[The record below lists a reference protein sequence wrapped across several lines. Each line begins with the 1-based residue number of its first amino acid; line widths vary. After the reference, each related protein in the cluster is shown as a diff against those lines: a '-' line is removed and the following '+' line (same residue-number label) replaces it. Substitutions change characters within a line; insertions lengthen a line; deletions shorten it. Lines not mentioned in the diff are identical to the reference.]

1 MNAPGMY
8 PQLRQIELVRSSIIW
23 LAPLN
28 LPARGDV
35 LNLWIFNNRV
45 GLLSWVDAITYCCP
59 TARIEHQVRR

>member
-23 LAPLN
+23 LTPLN

-35 LNLWIFNNRV
+35 LNLRIFNNRV
-45 GLLSWVDAITYCCP
+45 GLLSSVDAITYCCP